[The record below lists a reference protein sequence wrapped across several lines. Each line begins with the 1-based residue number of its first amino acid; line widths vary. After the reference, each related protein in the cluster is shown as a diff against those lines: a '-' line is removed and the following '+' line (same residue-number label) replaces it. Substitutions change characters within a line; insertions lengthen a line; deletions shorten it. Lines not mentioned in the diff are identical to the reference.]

1 MSNLVDHARVEL
13 EAIGEEP
20 EVIEGYLKVIQA
32 FADMGHSG
40 GSASVAIPVINQL
53 LQFKN
58 LAPLTANPDEWMF
71 VSEDVWGEAGGIW
84 QNRRNGEAFSNDG
97 GKTYYL
103 LSEGGNNQNREPLHE
118 SVPFFKETINGNSH
132 EAV

>member
-1 MSNLVDHARVEL
+1 MSNLVEHARREL
-13 EAIGEEP
+13 SIVGEEP
-20 EVIEGYLKVIQA
+20 EFVEGYLKVIQA

-58 LAPLTANPDEWMF
+58 LTPLTDDPDEWMHIA
-71 VSEDVWGEAGGIW
+71 EAQWGEKGGVW
-84 QNRRNGEAFSNDG
+84 QNRRNSEAFSKDG

-103 LSEGGNNQNREPLHE
+103 LSERD
-118 SVPFFKETINGNSH
+118 GNSRPVH
-132 EAV
+132 ISDQARK